1 MSMVLDLIVVLII
14 LAVALISAKRG
25 FVKVAIELAGF
36 IAAVFIT
43 LTISTPLASLTY
55 DKIIEPPIVSSVSKA
70 TGDSV
75 TQITD
80 DTWNA
85 LPEFIRKYSE
95 NVGFSKES
103 INKSINENMG
113 NGAVSA
119 AKAASQGVVKPIV
132 AKLLAVLYG
141 ILIMVILIF
150 LVKILAKFLNGVFSF
165 SIVGKLNRILG
176 GIVGIPK
183 GIIIAMLFC
192 LVISLIVPLTNGGF
206 LIFKTE
212 AMEKSWFFTHFSLN
226 LLS

>member
-1 MSMVLDLIVVLII
+1 MNYLLDLIVIAII
-14 LAVALISAKRG
+14 AAVALISARRG
-25 FVKVAIELAGF
+25 FVRVVIELVGF
-36 IAAVFIT
+36 IAAIFIT

-95 NVGFSKES
+95 NAGFSKES

-141 ILIMVILIF
+141 IIIMVILIF

-176 GIVGIPK
+176 GIAGIPK

-192 LVISLIVPLTNGGF
+192 MIISLIVSLTPDGF

-212 AMEKSWFFTHFSLN
+212 AMEKSWFFTHFSFN
-226 LLS
+226 LPV

>member
-1 MSMVLDLIVVLII
+1 MNYLLDLIVIAII
-14 LAVALISAKRG
+14 AAVALISARRG
-25 FVKVAIELAGF
+25 FVRVVIELAGF
-36 IAAVFIT
+36 IAAILIT

-95 NVGFSKES
+95 NAGFSKES

-113 NGAVSA
+113 NGAEGA
-119 AKAASQGVVKPIV
+119 TRAASQNVVKPIV
-132 AKLLAVLYG
+132 SRLLTLIYAL
-141 ILIMVILIF
+141 LIMIV
-150 LVKILAKFLNGVFSF
+150 LVKLLAKFLNGIFSF
-165 SIVGKLNRILG
+165 SIIGKLNRILG
-176 GIVGIPK
+176 GIAGIPK

-192 LVISLIVPLTNGGF
+192 MIISLIVSLTPGGF

-226 LLS
+226 LFK

>member
-1 MSMVLDLIVVLII
+1 MNYLLDLIVIAII
-14 LAVALISAKRG
+14 AAVALISSRRG
-25 FVKVAIELAGF
+25 FVRVVIELAGF
-36 IAAVFIT
+36 IAAIFIT

-80 DTWNA
+80 NTWNA

-95 NVGFSKES
+95 NAGFSKES

-113 NGAVSA
+113 NGAEGA
-119 AKAASQGVVKPIV
+119 ARAASQNVVKPIV
-132 AKLLAVLYG
+132 AKLLAVFYG
-141 ILIMVILIF
+141 IIIMVILIF

-176 GIVGIPK
+176 GIAGIPK

-192 LVISLIVPLTNGGF
+192 MIISLIVSLTHDGF

-212 AMEKSWFFTHFSLN
+212 AMEKSWFFTHFSFN
-226 LLS
+226 LFK

>member
-1 MSMVLDLIVVLII
+1 MNFLLDLIVLAII
-14 LAVALISAKRG
+14 AAVALISARRG
-25 FVKVAIELAGF
+25 FVRVAIELVGF
-36 IAAVFIT
+36 IAAIFIT
-43 LTISTPLASLTY
+43 FTISTPLASLTY

-95 NVGFSKES
+95 SAGFSKES
-103 INKSINENMG
+103 INKSINENIG
-113 NGAVSA
+113 RGAESA
-119 AKAASQGVVKPIV
+119 AKASQGVVKPIV

-141 ILIMVILIF
+141 IIIMVMLIF

-212 AMEKSWFFTHFSLN
+212 AMEKSWFFSHFSFN
-226 LLS
+226 LPV

>member
-1 MSMVLDLIVVLII
+1 MNYLLDLIVIAII
-14 LAVALISAKRG
+14 AAVALISARRG
-25 FVKVAIELAGF
+25 FVRVVIELAGF
-36 IAAVFIT
+36 IAAILIT

-95 NVGFSKES
+95 NAGFSKES

-119 AKAASQGVVKPIV
+119 AKAASHPGIRKSPYSGMRNTHRRAKPFRPLRNSPSGRHCTR
-132 AKLLAVLYG
+132 AFLLC
-141 ILIMVILIF
+141 
-150 LVKILAKFLNGVFSF
+150 K
-165 SIVGKLNRILG
+165 
-176 GIVGIPK
+176 
-183 GIIIAMLFC
+183 
-192 LVISLIVPLTNGGF
+192 
-206 LIFKTE
+206 
-212 AMEKSWFFTHFSLN
+212 
-226 LLS
+226 

>member
-1 MSMVLDLIVVLII
+1 MNYLLDLIVLTII
-14 LAVALISAKRG
+14 AAVALISARRG
-25 FVKVAIELAGF
+25 FVRVAIELVGF
-36 IAAVFIT
+36 IAAIFIT
-43 LTISTPLASLTY
+43 FTISTPLASLTY

-70 TGDSV
+70 AGDSV

-80 DTWNA
+80 ETWNA
-85 LPEFIRKYSE
+85 LPEFIRKHSE
-95 NVGFSKES
+95 SAGFSKES
-103 INKSINENMG
+103 INKSINDNMG
-113 NGAVSA
+113 SGAESA

-150 LVKILAKFLNGVFSF
+150 LVKMLAKFLNGVFSF

-192 LVISLIVPLTNGGF
+192 LIISLIVPLTNGGF

-212 AMEKSWFFTHFSLN
+212 AVEKSWFFTHFSLN
-226 LLS
+226 LPV

>member
-1 MSMVLDLIVVLII
+1 MNYLLDLIVIAII
-14 LAVALISAKRG
+14 AAVALISARRG
-25 FVKVAIELAGF
+25 FVRVVIELAGF
-36 IAAVFIT
+36 IAAILIT

-95 NVGFSKES
+95 NVGFSKEN

-119 AKAASQGVVKPIV
+119 AKGCFSKRREADCFPLADSYLCAADHDNTYCFGEAACQIPERYFFVQHYRKAKPNTRRYCRHSEGNNNRN
-132 AKLLAVLYG
+132 A
-141 ILIMVILIF
+141 F
-150 LVKILAKFLNGVFSF
+150 LHDYFAD
-165 SIVGKLNRILG
+165 SIAHPRRISD
-176 GIVGIPK
+176 
-183 GIIIAMLFC
+183 F
-192 LVISLIVPLTNGGF
+192 
-206 LIFKTE
+206 
-212 AMEKSWFFTHFSLN
+212 
-226 LLS
+226 

>member
-1 MSMVLDLIVVLII
+1 MNFLLDLIVLAII
-14 LAVALISAKRG
+14 AAVALISARRG
-25 FVKVAIELAGF
+25 FVRVAIELVGF
-36 IAAVFIT
+36 IAAIFIT
-43 LTISTPLASLTY
+43 FTISTPLASLTY

-95 NVGFSKES
+95 SAGFSKES
-103 INKSINENMG
+103 INDNIGS
-113 NGAVSA
+113 GAESA

>member
-1 MSMVLDLIVVLII
+1 MNYLLDLIVLTII
-14 LAVALISAKRG
+14 AAVALISARRG
-25 FVKVAIELAGF
+25 FVRVAIELVVF
-36 IAAVFIT
+36 IAAIFIT
-43 LTISTPLASLTY
+43 FTISTPLASLTY
-55 DKIIEPPIVSSVSKA
+55 DKIIEQPIVSSVSKA
-70 TGDSV
+70 AGDSV

-80 DTWNA
+80 ETWNA
-85 LPEFIRKYSE
+85 LPEFIRKHSE
-95 NVGFSKES
+95 SAGFSKES
-103 INKSINENMG
+103 INKSINNNMG
-113 NGAVSA
+113 SGAVSA

-150 LVKILAKFLNGVFSF
+150 LVKMLAKFLNGVFSF

-192 LVISLIVPLTNGGF
+192 LIISLIVPLTSGGF

-226 LLS
+226 LLK